1 MAIIQWFYCSYKN
14 LKYLCIVKY
23 QPLMKQ
29 TIMTTLLVLVALV
42 GQAKTFKT
50 IKAPEAMACVNVF
63 RGEIRARE
71 VIMRDTATT
80 VHFTIEYPQ
89 GNTFRFDKGSY
100 LLDEDG
106 NRYPLR
112 SCEGIPLNAW
122 IKSPENGI
130 TDFTMH
136 FEPLPKTVQIFDFT
150 EGDVNGAFMLLG
162 IHDKKYKIAPPTLQQ
177 LSDAN
182 PYTVPADWFTTDTIT
197 IRGRFEGYDAEKFG
211 FTSMECYYEDVFEKD
226 DATLVLDIAPDGTFE
241 KKFQASYPIHHRF
254 VANDSKLGFYELPF
268 FARPGETIDITVK
281 PNESGFYEC
290 YYNSGSSKEVE
301 RWLKSNLKM
310 NDVAYPLHMFKGK
323 ISEVGEATERTW
335 QNMLYR
341 LQMESRRSHFTPLE
355 MQLALADL
363 QVNFAYA
370 VMDYPMYHE
379 DDVMKYE
386 VRDGG
391 YELVILDSVEWQGLR
406 KMETYQALHRVD
418 FDNPLLIT
426 NNHYPITLNRI
437 QFAGP
442 VRERQY
448 DGLIDENG
456 VIESNVDNDKI
467 ILSNSLAAYRE
478 LMGSEGDNFM
488 AQLSTYKFMLGYFNG
503 WRKNED
509 LYSRILADTTI
520 TAEMREK
527 AAAAIQTVGKMMPL
541 YLDAISHPVIHQK
554 AEQFYAY
561 KMAQTEFSTPLPAD
575 NASAD
580 LIRSLCAKYPGRYL
594 MIDFWGMGC
603 GPCRSAIEQS
613 KALRAEVAKRDDI
626 KLVFIAEERT
636 AEGSEAYHNYVKEW
650 LADEETICLGK
661 IDFTRMQELFRFN
674 GIPHYETITPE
685 GRRVRDDLQIT
696 GHFNID
702 YGLNRLK
709 EQLK

>member
-1 MAIIQWFYCSYKN
+1 MKKTIITALFAV
-14 LKYLCIVKY
+14 L
-23 QPLMKQ
+23 
-29 TIMTTLLVLVALV
+29 TLA
-42 GQAKTFKT
+42 GQAKTYKT
-50 IKAPEAMACVNVF
+50 IKAPEAMASVNVF

-80 VHFTIEYPQ
+80 IHFTIEYPQ

-100 LLDEDG
+100 LMDEDG

-112 SCEGIPLNAW
+112 SCEGIPLNDW
-122 IKSPENGI
+122 ITSPESGV

-150 EGDVNGAFMLLG
+150 EGDMSGAFMLLG

-182 PYTVPADWFTTDTIT
+182 PFTVPADWFTTDTIT
-197 IRGRFEGYDAEKFG
+197 IRGRIEGYDAEKFG

-226 DATLVLDIAPDGTFE
+226 AATLVLDIAPDGSFE
-241 KKFQASYPIHHRF
+241 KKFQASYPIHQRF
-254 VANDSKLGFYELPF
+254 VADGSKLGFNELPF

-290 YYNSGSSKEVE
+290 DYNSGSSKAVE
-301 RWLKSNLKM
+301 RWLKSNL
-310 NDVAYPLHMFKGK
+310 NFNEVAYPLHLFKGK
-323 ISEVGEATERTW
+323 FSEVGEVTEHTW

-341 LQMESRRSHFTPLE
+341 LQAESRRCHFTPQE

-363 QVNFAYA
+363 QLNFAYA
-370 VMDYPMYHE
+370 VMDYAMYHE

-391 YELVILDSVEWQGLR
+391 YELVILDSVEWQGLN
-406 KMETYQALHRVD
+406 KMENYRALHRVD
-418 FDNPLLIT
+418 FDNPLLLT
-426 NNHYPITLNRI
+426 SSHYPITLNRI
-437 QFAGP
+437 GFARP
-442 VRERQY
+442 VMTREG
-448 DGLIDENG
+448 DGLTEGVVENI
-456 VIESNVDNDKI
+456 VEHERKI
-467 ILSNSLAAYRE
+467 LFNRLNAYRE
-478 LMGSEGDNFM
+478 LMGSEGDNIM
-488 AQLSTYKFMLGYFNG
+488 AQLSIYKNMLSFFSS
-503 WRKNED
+503 WRSNED
-509 LYSRILADTTI
+509 RVSRILADTTL
-520 TAEMREK
+520 TADQREK
-527 AAAAIQTVGKMMPL
+527 SIAGIQTVDKMMPL
-541 YLDAISHPVIHQK
+541 YLGVYSHPVIHQK

-561 KMAQTEFSTPLPAD
+561 KMAQTELSTPLPAD
-575 NASAD
+575 NPSAD

-603 GPCRSAIEQS
+603 GPCRAAIQQS
-613 KALRAEVAKRDDI
+613 KVIRAEIAKRNDI
-626 KLVFIAEERT
+626 KLIFIAEERT

-650 LADEETICLGK
+650 LADEEAFCVSK
-661 IDFTRMQELFRFN
+661 ADFTRMEELFRFN
-674 GIPHYETITPE
+674 GIPHYETITPD

-696 GHFNID
+696 GYLSVT

-709 EQLK
+709 EKLK

>member
-1 MAIIQWFYCSYKN
+1 MKKTIITALFAV
-14 LKYLCIVKY
+14 L
-23 QPLMKQ
+23 
-29 TIMTTLLVLVALV
+29 TLA
-42 GQAKTFKT
+42 GQAKTYKT
-50 IKAPEAMACVNVF
+50 IKAPEAMASVNVF

-80 VHFTIEYPQ
+80 IHFTIEYPQ

-100 LLDEDG
+100 LMDEDG

-112 SCEGIPLNAW
+112 SCEGIPLNDW
-122 IKSPENGI
+122 ITSPESGV

-150 EGDVNGAFMLLG
+150 EGDMSGAFMLLG

-182 PYTVPADWFTTDTIT
+182 PFTVPADWFTTDTIT
-197 IRGRFEGYDAEKFG
+197 IRGRIEGYDAEKFG

-226 DATLVLDIAPDGTFE
+226 AATLVLDIAPDGSFE
-241 KKFQASYPIHHRF
+241 KKFQASYPIHQRF
-254 VANDSKLGFYELPF
+254 VADGSKLGFNELPF
-268 FARPGETIDITVK
+268 FARPGETIDITMK

-290 YYNSGSSKEVE
+290 YYNSGSSKAVE
-301 RWLKSNLKM
+301 RWLKSNLKL
-310 NDVAYPLHMFKGK
+310 NDVAYPLHLFKGK
-323 ISEVGEATERTW
+323 FSEVGEVTERTW

-341 LQMESRRSHFTPLE
+341 LQVESRRCHFTPQE

-370 VMDYPMYHE
+370 VMDYSMYHE

-391 YELVILDSVEWQGLR
+391 YELVILDSVEWQGIN
-406 KMETYQALHRVD
+406 KMENYRALHRVD
-418 FDNPLLIT
+418 FDNPLLLT
-426 NNHYPITLNRI
+426 SYHYPITLNRI
-437 QFAGP
+437 GF
-442 VRERQY
+442 VRTVMTREG
-448 DGLIDENG
+448 DGLTEGVVENI
-456 VIESNVDNDKI
+456 VEHERKI
-467 ILSNSLAAYRE
+467 LFNRLNAYRE
-478 LMGSEGDNFM
+478 LMGSEGDNIM
-488 AQLSTYKFMLGYFNG
+488 AQLSIYKNMLSFFSS
-503 WRKNED
+503 WRSNED
-509 LYSRILADTTI
+509 RVSRILADTTL
-520 TAEMREK
+520 TADQREK
-527 AAAAIQTVGKMMPL
+527 SIAGIQTVDKMMPL
-541 YLDAISHPVIHQK
+541 YLGVYSHPVIHQK

-561 KMAQTEFSTPLPAD
+561 KMAQTELSTPLPAD
-575 NASAD
+575 NPSAD

-603 GPCRSAIEQS
+603 GPCRAAIQQS
-613 KALRAEVAKRDDI
+613 KVIRAEIAKRNDI
-626 KLVFIAEERT
+626 KLIFIAEERT

-650 LADEETICLGK
+650 LADEEAFCVSK
-661 IDFTRMQELFRFN
+661 ADFTRMEELFRFN
-674 GIPHYETITPE
+674 GIPHYETITPD

-696 GHFNID
+696 GYLSVT

-709 EQLK
+709 EKLK

>member
-1 MAIIQWFYCSYKN
+1 MKKTII
-14 LKYLCIVKY
+14 
-23 QPLMKQ
+23 
-29 TIMTTLLVLVALV
+29 TALLALVALA

-50 IKAPEAMACVNVF
+50 IKAPEAMACVNVSQ
-63 RGEIRARE
+63 GEIRARE

-89 GNTFRFDKGSY
+89 GSTFRFDKGSY

-122 IKSPENGI
+122 IKSPESGI

-136 FEPLPKTVQIFDFT
+136 FEPLPKKVQIFDFT
-150 EGDVNGAFMLLG
+150 EGDVSGAFMLLG
-162 IHDKKYKIAPPTLQQ
+162 IHDKNYKITPPTLQQ

-182 PYTVPADWFTTDTIT
+182 PYTVPADWFKTDTIT

-226 DATLVLDIAPDGTFE
+226 AATLVLDIAADGSFE
-241 KKFQASYPIHHRF
+241 KKFQASYPVRNEF
-254 VANDSKLGFYELPF
+254 FSRETKVGFGKIPF
-268 FARPGETIDITVK
+268 FARPGETIDITVR
-281 PNESGFYEC
+281 PNEQGRYEC
-290 YYNSGSSKEVE
+290 YYNNGSSKEVE
-301 RWLKSNLKM
+301 RWLKSSLDM
-310 NDVAYPLHMFKGK
+310 NDLAYPLHMFKGK
-323 ISEVGEATERTW
+323 LSEVGEATERTW

-341 LQMESRRSHFTPLE
+341 LQVESRRCHFTSQE

-363 QVNFAYA
+363 QLNFAYA

-379 DDVMKYE
+379 NDVMKYE
-386 VRDGG
+386 QHDGG

-406 KMETYQALHRVD
+406 KMEIYQALHRVD

-426 NNHYPITLNRI
+426 NNNYPITLNRI
-437 QFAGP
+437 QFARP
-442 VRERQY
+442 VKEREY

-456 VIESNVDNDKI
+456 VLENNVDNDKK

-478 LMGSEGDNFM
+478 LMGSERDNFM
-488 AQLSTYKFMLGYFNG
+488 AQLSTYKYMLSYFNG
-503 WRKNED
+503 WRNNED
-509 LYSRILADTTI
+509 LNSKILADTTI
-520 TAEMREK
+520 TADMREK

-541 YLDAISHPVIHQK
+541 YLDAISHPMIHQK

-561 KMAQTEFSTPLPAD
+561 KMAQTELSIPLPAD
-575 NASAD
+575 NAFAD

-603 GPCRSAIEQS
+603 GPCRSAIQQS
-613 KALRAEVAKRDDI
+613 KALRAEIAKHDDV

-650 LADEETICLGK
+650 LADEETICVSTT
-661 IDFTRMQELFRFN
+661 DFTRMQELFRFN

-685 GRRVRDDLQIT
+685 GRRVRDDLQIS
-696 GHFNID
+696 GYFAFD
-702 YGLNRLK
+702 YEFNRLK
-709 EQLK
+709 EKLK

>member
-1 MAIIQWFYCSYKN
+1 MKKTIITALFAV
-14 LKYLCIVKY
+14 L
-23 QPLMKQ
+23 
-29 TIMTTLLVLVALV
+29 TLA

-50 IKAPEAMACVNVF
+50 IKSPEAMASVNVY

-80 VHFTIEYPQ
+80 VHFSIEYPQ

-100 LLDEDG
+100 LMDEDG
-106 NRYPLR
+106 NRYALR
-112 SCEGIPLNAW
+112 ACEGIPLNAW
-122 IKSPENGI
+122 ITSPESGV

-136 FEPLPKTVQIFDFT
+136 FEPLPKKVQVFDYI

-182 PYTVPADWFTTDTIT
+182 PYTVPADWFSTDTIT
-197 IRGRFEGYDAEKFG
+197 IRGRFEGYSAEKFG
-211 FTSMECYYEDVFEKD
+211 FTSMECYFEDVFEKD
-226 DATLVLDIAPDGTFE
+226 DATLVLDIAPDGSFE
-241 KKFQASYPIHHRF
+241 KKFLASYPIQQRF
-254 VANDSKLGFYELPF
+254 IADGSKQGFNELPF

-290 YYNSGSSKEVE
+290 YYNSGSSKAVE
-301 RWLKSNLKM
+301 RWLKSNLKL
-310 NDVAYPLHMFKGK
+310 NDVAYPLHLFKGK
-323 ISEVGEATERTW
+323 FSEVGEVTERTW

-341 LQMESRRSHFTPLE
+341 LQVESRRCHFTPQE

-370 VMDYPMYHE
+370 VMDYSMYHE

-391 YELVILDSVEWQGLR
+391 YELVILDSVEWQGIN
-406 KMETYQALHRVD
+406 KMENYRALHRVD
-418 FDNPLLIT
+418 FDNPLLLT
-426 NNHYPITLNRI
+426 SYHYPITLNRI
-437 QFAGP
+437 GFARA
-442 VRERQY
+442 VMARQS

-456 VIESNVDNDKI
+456 VIKNTNSVENDKAMMF
-467 ILSNSLAAYRE
+467 NSLKAYRE

-488 AQLSTYKFMLGYFNG
+488 AQLSTYKFMLSYFNN
-503 WRKNED
+503 WRNNED
-509 LYSRILADTTI
+509 IVSKILADTTV
-520 TAEMREK
+520 TADQREK
-527 AAAAIQTVGKMMPL
+527 AVACVQTVDKMMPS
-541 YLDAISHPVIHQK
+541 YLGVFSHPVIHQK
-554 AEQFYAY
+554 AEQFYAK
-561 KMAQTEFSTPLPAD
+561 KMAQRELSTPLPAD

-603 GPCRSAIEQS
+603 GPCRAAIEQS
-613 KALRAEVAKRDDI
+613 KAIRAEIAKRDDI
-626 KLVFIAEERT
+626 KLIFIAEERT

-650 LADEETICLGK
+650 LADEEAFCVSK
-661 IDFTRMQELFRFN
+661 ADFTRLEELFRFN

-696 GHFNID
+696 GYFSVT

-709 EQLK
+709 EKLK

>member
-1 MAIIQWFYCSYKN
+1 MKKTII
-14 LKYLCIVKY
+14 
-23 QPLMKQ
+23 
-29 TIMTTLLVLVALV
+29 TALLALVALA

-50 IKAPEAMACVNVF
+50 IKAPEAMACVNVSQ
-63 RGEIRARE
+63 GEIRARE

-89 GNTFRFDKGSY
+89 GSTFRFDKGSY

-122 IKSPENGI
+122 IKSPESGI

-136 FEPLPKTVQIFDFT
+136 FEPLPKKVQIFDFT
-150 EGDVNGAFMLLG
+150 EGDVSGAFMLLG
-162 IHDKKYKIAPPTLQQ
+162 IHDKNYKITPPTLQQ

-182 PYTVPADWFTTDTIT
+182 PYTVPADWFKTDTIT

-226 DATLVLDIAPDGTFE
+226 AATLVLDIAADGSFE
-241 KKFQASYPIHHRF
+241 KKFQASYPVRNEF
-254 VANDSKLGFYELPF
+254 FSRETKVGFGKIPF
-268 FARPGETIDITVK
+268 FARPGETIDITVR
-281 PNESGFYEC
+281 PNEQGRYEC
-290 YYNSGSSKEVE
+290 YYNNGSSKEVE
-301 RWLKSNLKM
+301 RWLKSGLDM
-310 NDVAYPLHMFKGK
+310 NDLAYPLHMFKGK
-323 ISEVGEATERTW
+323 FSEVGEATERTW

-341 LQMESRRSHFTPLE
+341 LQVESRRCHFTPQE

-363 QVNFAYA
+363 QLNFAYA

-379 DDVMKYE
+379 NDVMKYE
-386 VRDGG
+386 QHDGG

-406 KMETYQALHRVD
+406 KMEIYQALHRVD

-426 NNHYPITLNRI
+426 NNNYPITLNRI
-437 QFAGP
+437 QFARP
-442 VRERQY
+442 VKEREY

-456 VIESNVDNDKI
+456 VLENNVDNDKK

-478 LMGSEGDNFM
+478 LMGSERDNFM
-488 AQLSTYKFMLGYFNG
+488 GQLSTYKYMLSYFNG
-503 WRKNED
+503 WRNNED
-509 LYSRILADTTI
+509 LNSKILADTTI
-520 TAEMREK
+520 TADMREK

-561 KMAQTEFSTPLPAD
+561 KMAQTELSIPLPAD
-575 NASAD
+575 NAFAD
-580 LIRSLCAKYPGRYL
+580 LIRSLCVKYPGRYL

-603 GPCRSAIEQS
+603 GPCRSAIQQS
-613 KALRAEVAKRDDI
+613 KALRAEIAKHDDV

-650 LADEETICLGK
+650 LADEETICVSTT
-661 IDFTRMQELFRFN
+661 DFTRMQELFRFN

-685 GRRVRDDLQIT
+685 GRRVRDDLQIS
-696 GHFNID
+696 GYFAFD
-702 YGLNRLK
+702 YEFNRLK
-709 EQLK
+709 EKLK